1 MCMSKKETS
10 PIKVGIPK
18 ALLYFK
24 YAQLWE
30 TFFSS
35 LNIECIISPDTNKD
49 ILAKGVNLS
58 VDETCL
64 PSKIYLGHVDWLIGR
79 CDYIFIPRISSFGR
93 SGTVC
98 TKHQAIYDVVKN
110 TFRDRDIKLLHYNI
124 ERDNLEA
131 EVAAFIKMGGGL
143 GKKKAQCLVAYW
155 NAKQAQKAN
164 DIVELKAQQKL
175 LATDKI
181 KILIISHRYNL
192 ADKFVGET
200 ILQSLEELGVVPV
213 NGSITDSKTAIQKAA
228 GFSETLPWALNRE
241 LVGAIAEYQDKVDG
255 IILLSSFPC
264 GPDSMVNEII
274 IRRVKD
280 KPILNLVLDGQEGSA
295 GMETRLESFVD
306 IIKFRRDGGIG

>member
-1 MCMSKKETS
+1 MLAR
-10 PIKVGIPK
+10 GI
-18 ALLYFK
+18 
-24 YAQLWE
+24 
-30 TFFSS
+30 
-35 LNIECIISPDTNKD
+35 
-49 ILAKGVNLS
+49 NLS

-64 PSKIYLGHVDWLIGR
+64 PSKIYLGHVDWLIGK
-79 CDYIFIPRISSFGR
+79 CDYILIPRISSFGR

-110 TFRDRDIKLLHYNI
+110 TFRDTDINLLHYNI

-131 EVAAFIKMGGGL
+131 ELAAFIKLGTQL
-143 GKKKAQCLVAYW
+143 GKKKTQSVVAYW
-155 NAKQAQKAN
+155 NAKQAQKAS

-175 LATDKI
+175 LDTDKI

-192 ADKFVGET
+192 ADRFVGEAVLRT
-200 ILQSLEELGVVPV
+200 LETLGAVPI
-213 NGSITDSKTAIQKAA
+213 NGSIMDSKAAIQKAA
-228 GFSETLPWALNRE
+228 QFSETLPWAFNRE
-241 LVGAIAEYQDKVDG
+241 LVGAIAEYQKEVDG

-274 IRRVKD
+274 IRRVKE

-306 IIKFRRDGGIG
+306 IIKYRRGGEIG